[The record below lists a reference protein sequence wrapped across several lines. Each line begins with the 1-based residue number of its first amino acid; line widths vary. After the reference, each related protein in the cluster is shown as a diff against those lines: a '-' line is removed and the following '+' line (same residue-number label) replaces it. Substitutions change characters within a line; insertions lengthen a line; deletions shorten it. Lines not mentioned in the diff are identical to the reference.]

1 MTTNSFMLDL
11 LKKWRAGKK
20 LTKSQY
26 TELVNDGLLIEL
38 EPDVYELSKHGFE
51 FDEQAIVRELCILAF
66 GELLPGAPTFK

>member
-20 LTKSQY
+20 LTKHQY

-38 EPDVYELSKHGFE
+38 EPDVYELSKHGSLTLKNH
-51 FDEQAIVRELCILAF
+51 Q
-66 GELLPGAPTFK
+66 